1 MKTIC
6 TVRNIHL
13 KTVVDMLG
21 APACE
26 VGAVDPISASD
37 IGLAGALITKRNLS
51 CISVRPC
58 HRPHGCGLGEGE
70 VPLGEL
76 GVEQARPR
84 HTASCNTCGITPGP
98 RLHCAGLQCTA
109 LQWEA
114 ETKRVRARTGVK
126 VKIVNRME

>member
-37 IGLAGALITKRNLS
+37 IGLAGALITERNLTR
-51 CISVRPC
+51 ISVRPC

-76 GVEQARPR
+76 GVEQDRPCN
-84 HTASCNTCGITPGP
+84 TSSCRTCGITTGP
-98 RLHCAGLQCTA
+98 RLRCAGPPVGGRDKEGQSQDEGL
-109 LQWEA
+109 
-114 ETKRVRARTGVK
+114 R
-126 VKIVNRME
+126 